1 MTGVVVKEKSQ
12 PCQCAWAPG
21 GQWRTAKAG
30 KPTSTSDSKWD
41 RISLVSLAFSIKE
54 GCSRGR
60 GRGEGALPCF
70 PALSKSSLRSWSS
83 KELAHLECLWSLWPS
98 DPRNRRENKQISL
111 PTEGKKTYKTTDS
124 ISCAETTQKWNC
136 LKPKK
141 NKGWIGALILWELAI
156 VCRFR
161 ECKQKKE
168 TYMYCMVSPSFAN
181 IRQL

>member
-30 KPTSTSDSKWD
+30 KPTSTSDSKWH

-54 GCSRGR
+54 GCSGGR

-70 PALSKSSLRSWSS
+70 PALCKSSLRSWSS

-98 DPRNRRENKQISL
+98 DPRNRRRNKQISL
-111 PTEGKKTYKTTDS
+111 PTEGKKLQDHWQHQLCRNNTKNETVWS
-124 ISCAETTQKWNC
+124 PRRIRAE
-136 LKPKK
+136 
-141 NKGWIGALILWELAI
+141 
-156 VCRFR
+156 
-161 ECKQKKE
+161 
-168 TYMYCMVSPSFAN
+168 
-181 IRQL
+181 